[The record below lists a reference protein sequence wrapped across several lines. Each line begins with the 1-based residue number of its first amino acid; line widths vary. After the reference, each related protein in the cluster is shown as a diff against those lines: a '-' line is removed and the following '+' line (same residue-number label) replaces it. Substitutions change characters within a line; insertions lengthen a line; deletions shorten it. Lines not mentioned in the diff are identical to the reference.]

1 MTNDPPSL
9 GAREEGRRDRIE
21 IVGLGRGQPG
31 FPLVRLNGVD
41 QLEARVLLDL
51 HGPLP
56 VRIGDRVYVE
66 EDADI
71 VFRD

>member
-1 MTNDPPSL
+1 MTNDPPSP
-9 GAREEGRRDRIE
+9 GARDKGGRDRIE

-41 QLEARVLLDL
+41 QPEARVLLDL
-51 HGPLP
+51 HGPLR
-56 VRIGDRVYVE
+56 VRIGDRVYLE